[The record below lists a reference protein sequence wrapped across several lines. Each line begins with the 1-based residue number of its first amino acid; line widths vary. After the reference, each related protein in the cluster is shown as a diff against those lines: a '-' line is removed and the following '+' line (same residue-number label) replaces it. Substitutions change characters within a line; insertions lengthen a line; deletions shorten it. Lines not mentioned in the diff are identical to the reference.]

1 MDRRQLQI
9 VKPCTRD
16 WADMKGT
23 SAMRHCTSCEK
34 SVYNVSMLTER
45 EADAAFASRPAEV
58 CVIYYVD
65 ADGDVVFYP
74 EADPS
79 RRRSPRHRLV
89 AALAASALAACS
101 QPTAAEKEAP
111 PVAIV
116 NSAVQSSV
124 LPIAATPAASFKTSP
139 VVAAVPDT
147 SAAEETK
154 AEDCDPSWNEAFK
167 DAGRSDAHLRNTRP
181 KPGGLRRH
189 HGEDEGDP
197 LNPYRK

>member
-1 MDRRQLQI
+1 MHKRQLEI
-9 VKPCTRD
+9 VKPCTRE
-16 WADMKGT
+16 WAEMKGT
-23 SAMRHCTSCEK
+23 STIRHCASCAK

-45 EADAAFASRPAEV
+45 EADAAFAARPAEV

-79 RRRSPRHRLV
+79 RRHAPRHTLV

-101 QPTAAEKEAP
+101 QPTAVEKEAP
-111 PVAIV
+111 PVALV
-116 NSAVQSSV
+116 NSAVESPAPPVAS
-124 LPIAATPAASFKTSP
+124 TPAASSKTSP
-139 VVAAVPDT
+139 VGAAVPEAST
-147 SAAEETK
+147 AEERK
-154 AEDCDPSWNEAFK
+154 AEDCDPRWNDAFK
-167 DAGRSDAHLRNTRP
+167 DAGRNDAHLRNTRP

-189 HGEDEGDP
+189 SDGNGDL